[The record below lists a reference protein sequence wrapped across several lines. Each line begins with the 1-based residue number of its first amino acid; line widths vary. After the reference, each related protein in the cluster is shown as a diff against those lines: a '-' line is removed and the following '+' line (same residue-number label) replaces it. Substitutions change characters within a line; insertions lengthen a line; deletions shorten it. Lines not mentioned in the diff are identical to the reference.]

1 MDRSKLEEAHW
12 RLATTG
18 ERSFPTVREIF
29 LRLDTD
35 LFVNRLTCVSCR
47 LAFRN
52 QTEDRLSEVND
63 FTPKPSAIQSY
74 NQLDDP
80 LPFLDSFFEQYPSA
94 KKQILASEDI
104 AYFLAIC
111 QRPGQKPCPFIAVLD
126 NNFEVWFKKDSLWF
140 AEDVEAVFDQDPQR
154 VAILQGPVAVKYCTK
169 VDEPIGEMFGNIQST
184 LIKNVLEEFYGG
196 DESKIP
202 TVEYLSRAPP
212 SNAIISEEAL
222 KSSYDIKH
230 SSRASTETEDATV
243 HIYDIDG
250 VLPPT
255 GEWLEHL
262 SGPKLDWLK
271 AFLTS
276 VNVAQ
281 GKTGLVGNT
290 APQLFKPRK
299 GSRVEVTI
307 SNKDQR
313 PLKVAVFGAIRN

>member
-1 MDRSKLEEAHW
+1 M
-12 RLATTG
+12 
-18 ERSFPTVREIF
+18 
-29 LRLDTD
+29 
-35 LFVNRLTCVSCR
+35 
-47 LAFRN
+47 
-52 QTEDRLSEVND
+52 
-63 FTPKPSAIQSY
+63 
-74 NQLDDP
+74 
-80 LPFLDSFFEQYPSA
+80 
-94 KKQILASEDI
+94 
-104 AYFLAIC
+104 
-111 QRPGQKPCPFIAVLD
+111 
-126 NNFEVWFKKDSLWF
+126 WF

-212 SNAIISEEAL
+212 SNAIIPEETL